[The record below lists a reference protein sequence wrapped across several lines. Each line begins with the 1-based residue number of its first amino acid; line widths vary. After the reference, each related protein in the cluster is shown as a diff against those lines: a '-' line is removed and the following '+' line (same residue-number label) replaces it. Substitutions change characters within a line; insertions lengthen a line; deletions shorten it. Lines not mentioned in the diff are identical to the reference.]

1 MKLIVPFASAALFIG
16 ALAPPAY
23 AMPVAPQ
30 KAALTDSQN
39 ADVQNVRWTGRHV
52 RVRHY
57 GWNRG
62 RHYGWRR
69 GPHYG
74 WRHSHHRWR

>member
-1 MKLIVPFASAALFIG
+1 MRLVIPFASAILLLG
-16 ALAPPAY
+16 VPAY

-30 KAALTDSQN
+30 KAALTSQTADIQN
-39 ADVQNVRWTGRHV
+39 ARWTGRHV

-62 RHYGWRR
+62 RHYGWTR
-69 GPHYG
+69 GHHYG